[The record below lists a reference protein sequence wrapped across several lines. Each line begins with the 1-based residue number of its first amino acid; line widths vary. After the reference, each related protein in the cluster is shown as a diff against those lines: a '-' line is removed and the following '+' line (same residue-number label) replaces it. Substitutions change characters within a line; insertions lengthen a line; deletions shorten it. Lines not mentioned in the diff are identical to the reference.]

1 MKETKKSKLPK
12 IAALVL
18 AAALI
23 VGLGVWAVL
32 GGLSDGDEGLGSM
45 TNHET
50 GQSGSVSGTANVTAD
65 GAIDASTLFS
75 SRDLRQTAELD
86 KAVTYTVSDGSDI
99 NITAAGVYVL
109 TGSAKNVTVYVETT
123 SNEKV
128 QFVLDGLEIVNDD
141 FPAFYVK
148 KADKVFFTTAENT
161 ENYLSV
167 TGTFA
172 ADGTTN
178 TDGVIFSRD
187 DLIFN
192 GLGSLTVDS
201 SDNGICTKDRIKITG
216 GNLTVNAADCAIEAN
231 DLFAMSD
238 GVLTLTSANDCVHAE
253 NDDEDIKGHVY
264 ICGGTLNITAKDDG
278 IHALSILQID
288 GGTLN
293 ISAAEALE
301 ATWVQ
306 INDGAVTISASDDGI
321 NGANKSSSYS
331 ACIEIHGGTVSVDMG
346 PGDTDGI
353 DSNGDLTIDGGVIS
367 VNAQSAFDW
376 DGTLTWTGGTVSVN
390 GTEVTEIT
398 NQFGAKG
405 GFAGGPG
412 GMGGF
417 PGGDPGGRP

>member
-1 MKETKKSKLPK
+1 MKKNPVKTIVPL
-12 IAALVL
+12 ALAVL
-18 AAALI
+18 LI
-23 VGLGVWAVL
+23 LGLGAWAIF
-32 GGLSDGDEGLGSM
+32 GGSGGDSDSSTGGNGSA
-45 TNHET
+45 
-50 GQSGSVSGTANVTAD
+50 QSGAVNGVANVSAD

-75 SRDLRQTAELD
+75 DRDLRQTADLSG
-86 KAVTYTVSDGSDI
+86 AVSYTVSDGTDI
-99 NITAAGVYVL
+99 NINLAGVYIL

-123 SNEKV
+123 SNDKV

-148 KADKVFFTTAENT
+148 KADKVFFTTVENT
-161 ENYLSV
+161 ENKLSV
-167 TGTFA
+167 TGTFR
-172 ADGTTN
+172 ADGSTN

-192 GLGSLTVDS
+192 GLGSLTVES
-201 SDNGICTKDRIKITG
+201 SDNGICSKDRIMVTG
-216 GNLTVNAADCAIEAN
+216 GTISVNAADCAIEAN

-238 GVLTLTSANDCVHAE
+238 GALTLTSTNDGLHAE

-264 ICGGTLNITAKDDG
+264 ICGGTLDITAKDDG
-278 IHALSILQID
+278 VHALSIIQID
-288 GGTLN
+288 GGSLN
-293 ISAAEALE
+293 INAAEALE

-306 INDGAVTISASDDGI
+306 INGGDITISATDDGI

-331 ACIEIHGGTVSVDMG
+331 ACIEINGGTITVDMG

-353 DSNGDLTIDGGVIS
+353 DSNGDLTITDGTIS

-390 GTEVTEIT
+390 GEQVTEIT
-398 NQFGAKG
+398 NQFGVTG

-412 GMGGF
+412 GA
-417 PGGDPGGRP
+417 PGGGRP

>member
-1 MKETKKSKLPK
+1 MKEKKQNQLRK
-12 IAALVL
+12 IVILALAL
-18 AAALI
+18 ALI
-23 VGLGVWAVL
+23 VGLGVWVAL
-32 GGLSDGDEGLGSM
+32 GGFGDGEEGSAGADS
-45 TNHET
+45 T
-50 GQSGSVSGTANVTAD
+50 SGSGTVSGVANVSSD

-86 KAVTYTVSDGSDI
+86 KAVTYTVSDGEDLTI
-99 NITAAGVYVL
+99 NTAGVYVL
-109 TGSAKNVTVYVETT
+109 TGSAKNVTVCVETT

-148 KADKVFFTTAENT
+148 KADKVFFTTAENSD
-161 ENYLSV
+161 NYLSV
-167 TGTFA
+167 TGTFK
-172 ADGTTN
+172 ADGSTN
-178 TDGVIFSRD
+178 TDGVIFSRN

-201 SDNGICTKDRIKITG
+201 SDNGICSKDRIKVTG
-216 GNLTVNAADCAIEAN
+216 GAITVNAADCAIEAN

-238 GVLTLTSANDCVHAE
+238 GVLTLNSTNDGLHAE

-278 IHALSILQID
+278 VHALSIIQID
-288 GGTLN
+288 GGSLN
-293 ISAAEALE
+293 ISAAEAIE
-301 ATWVQ
+301 GTWVQ
-306 INDGAVTISASDDGI
+306 INDGTISISATDDGI

-331 ACIEIHGGTVSVDMG
+331 ACIEIHGGTISVDMG

-353 DSNGDLTIDGGVIS
+353 DSNGDLTITGGVIS

-376 DGTLTWTGGTVSVN
+376 DGTLSWTGGTVSVN

-398 NQFGAKG
+398 NQFGATG

-412 GMGGF
+412 G
-417 PGGDPGGRP
+417 PGGAPGGQP

>member
-1 MKETKKSKLPK
+1 MKKNKLKTILPL
-12 IAALVL
+12 ALAVIL
-18 AAALI
+18 L
-23 VGLGVWAVL
+23 LGVAAWAIF
-32 GGLSDGDEGLGSM
+32 GMGKDGENVGTNVGQTGS
-45 TNHET
+45 
-50 GQSGSVSGTANVTAD
+50 QSGSVSGTANVTSD

-86 KAVTYTVSDGSDI
+86 KAVTCTVSDGKDI
-99 NITAAGVYVL
+99 TINTAGVYIL

-148 KADKVFFTTAENT
+148 KADKVFFTTVENT
-161 ENYLSV
+161 ENKLSV
-167 TGTFA
+167 TGTFR

-178 TDGVIFSRD
+178 TDSVIFSRD

-201 SDNGICTKDRIKITG
+201 SDNGISSKDRIKVTG
-216 GNLTVNAADCAIEAN
+216 GAITVNAADCGIEAN

-238 GVLTLTSANDCVHAE
+238 GVLTLTSANDGIHAE

-264 ICGGTLNITAKDDG
+264 ICGGTLNITARDDG
-278 IHALSILQID
+278 VHALSIIQID
-288 GGTLN
+288 GGSLN

-301 ATWVQ
+301 GTWIQ
-306 INDGAVTISASDDGI
+306 INDGAITISATDDGI

-331 ACIEIHGGTVSVDMG
+331 ACIEIHGGSISVDMS

-353 DSNGDLTIDGGVIS
+353 DSNGDLTITGGTIS

-390 GTEVTEIT
+390 GAEVTEIDR
-398 NQFGAKG
+398 KSVV
-405 GFAGGPG
+405 
-412 GMGGF
+412 
-417 PGGDPGGRP
+417 